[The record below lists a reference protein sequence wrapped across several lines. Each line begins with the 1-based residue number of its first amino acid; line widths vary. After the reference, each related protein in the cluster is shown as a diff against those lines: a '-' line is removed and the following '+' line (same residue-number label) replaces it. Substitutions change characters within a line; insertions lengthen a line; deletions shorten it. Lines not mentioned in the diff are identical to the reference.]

1 MVQDDP
7 AEQDRDPEH
16 GGIQSDRPAQ
26 RYTPNAGLV
35 LSDPAHRF
43 TPFHRRAVDM
53 TVRRTAL
60 VGALAMAILGVP
72 ALPVLAQDLGAAPVD
87 TLLVA
92 ATAMAA
98 QKFRMAEAPVT
109 GSFQIRKEGGRQ
121 VLVLSSDFKTND
133 QAPDLKVILSPSA
146 NPLAATKPPQYA
158 LKPGTYT
165 ILAPLKS
172 SSGAQ
177 SYLIPDS
184 IDLKGMRSV
193 LIWCQKFNA
202 TMAWAPLNP

>member
-1 MVQDDP
+1 
-7 AEQDRDPEH
+7 
-16 GGIQSDRPAQ
+16 
-26 RYTPNAGLV
+26 
-35 LSDPAHRF
+35 
-43 TPFHRRAVDM
+43 M

-87 TLLVA
+87 TMLVA

-98 QKFRMAEAPVT
+98 QKFRMAE
-109 GSFQIRKEGGRQ
+109 
-121 VLVLSSDFKTND
+121 
-133 QAPDLKVILSPSA
+133 APDLKVILSPSA